1 MYRTVASFALATLSL
16 LTSYAIVTAWPD
28 RPQASKTAIAAVA
41 ASVEGLPVTAQAAP
55 TIVGLAD

>member
-16 LTSYAIVTAWPD
+16 LTSYAIVTAWPE
-28 RPQASKTAIAAVA
+28 RPLPSKTAIAAMG
-41 ASVEGLPVTAQAAP
+41 SSLEGLPVAAQATP

>member
-28 RPQASKTAIAAVA
+28 RPLPSRTAIAEA
-41 ASVEGLPVTAQAAP
+41 ASVAGVPVAGQAAP

>member
-16 LTSYAIVTAWPD
+16 LTSYAIVAAWPD
-28 RPQASKTAIAAVA
+28 LPMPSKTDIAAIAAV
-41 ASVEGLPVTAQAAP
+41 EGIPVGSQAEP